1 MASVKTRE
9 DYQVKNVLY
18 KSFDFWCIY
27 KDWEYIGTQDGQKQ
41 LKKEKSEQKISE
53 EEKLSAIK
61 GI

>member
-18 KSFDFWCIY
+18 KSFDFCCIY
-27 KDWEYIGTQDGQKQ
+27 KDWEYIDTQDGQKQ

>member
-27 KDWEYIGTQDGQKQ
+27 KDWVYWHTRRAKTIK
-41 LKKEKSEQKISE
+41 KKEKSEQKISE

>member
-9 DYQVKNVLY
+9 DYQVKNVSY
-18 KSFDFWCIY
+18 KIFDFCCIY
-27 KDWEYIGTQDGQKQ
+27 KDWEYTDTRDGQKL

-53 EEKLSAIK
+53 EKLSAIK